1 MKCWTQYLSPAKKKS
16 SRFCSF
22 CGAEVDDLEIHF
34 KMNGDYLGAYCPE
47 CWAYE
52 FPDPSNP
59 NKYTPLMKPN
69 YDELGK
75 PLYLDIAINEITF
88 NPTEFI

>member
-1 MKCWTQYLSPAKKKS
+1 MKCWTQYLPPPKKKS
-16 SRFCSF
+16 IGYCSF
-22 CGAEVDDLEIHF
+22 CGAEVEGIDVHF

-52 FPDPSNP
+52 FPDPNDP

-69 YDELGK
+69 YDRKGR
-75 PLYLDIAINEITF
+75 PLNLDEILKDVSF
-88 NPTEFI
+88 P